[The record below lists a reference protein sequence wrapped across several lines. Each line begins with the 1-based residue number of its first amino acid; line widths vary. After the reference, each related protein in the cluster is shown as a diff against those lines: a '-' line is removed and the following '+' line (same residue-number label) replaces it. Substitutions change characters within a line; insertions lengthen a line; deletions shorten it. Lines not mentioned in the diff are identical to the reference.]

1 MLLIV
6 LKAPVQRVSL
16 SSRLTT
22 EASATEAAIH
32 QKKFG
37 SCASPSDLVKWTTLI
52 ISNEEM
58 NDTMKIVKS
67 PKGLSLLI
75 KGVSK
80 TIKMKQKN
88 KNEDFL
94 ECF

>member
-1 MLLIV
+1 
-6 LKAPVQRVSL
+6 
-16 SSRLTT
+16 
-22 EASATEAAIH
+22 
-32 QKKFG
+32 
-37 SCASPSDLVKWTTLI
+37 
-52 ISNEEM
+52 M

-67 PKGLSLLI
+67 PKGLGLLI

-94 ECF
+94 ECFQAL